1 MSRVKGICMGDCS
14 ICKLLAAEEV
24 EMIPCILDQMF
35 QRIQKNE
42 KEIAT
47 ILEKVSGGRKV
58 SFSGV
63 EPLNDTNDVQ
73 END

>member
-1 MSRVKGICMGDCS
+1 MSRVKGICRGDCS
-14 ICKLLAAEEV
+14 TCELLANGDV
-24 EMIPCILDQMF
+24 EMIPCVLDQMF

-47 ILEKVSGGRKV
+47 ILEKVSEGRKV

-63 EPLNDTNDVQ
+63 EPLNDTNDV
-73 END
+73 